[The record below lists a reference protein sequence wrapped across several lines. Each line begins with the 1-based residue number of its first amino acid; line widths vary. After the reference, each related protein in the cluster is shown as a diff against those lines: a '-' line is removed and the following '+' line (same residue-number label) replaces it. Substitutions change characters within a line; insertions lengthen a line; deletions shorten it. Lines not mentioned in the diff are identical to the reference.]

1 MSTSPYSEDLRK
13 KVINYVARGNSQRS
27 AAKIFDIHKN
37 TISRW
42 NVRKRKEGTILA
54 KARLGF
60 KSKVDKQKLADFV
73 ENNSNMRLQDIG
85 KEFGIARSQT
95 GRILKELGF
104 SYKKKPLAIWKRV
117 QRNELNI

>member
-1 MSTSPYSEDLRK
+1 EDLRK
-13 KVINYVARGNSQRS
+13 EVINYIEKSNSQRA

-37 TISRW
+37 TIR

-54 KARLGF
+54 KARVGF
-60 KSKVDKQKLADFV
+60 KSKVDKQKLTEFV
-73 ENNSNMRLQDIG
+73 ENNPNMRLQDIG

-95 GRILKELGF
+95 GRILKKLGF
-104 SYKKKPLAIWKRV
+104 SYKKKPLATWKQV

>member
-13 KVINYVARGNSQRS
+13 KVINYVARDNSQRS

-104 SYKKKPLAIWKRV
+104 SYKKNL
-117 QRNELNI
+117 

>member
-1 MSTSPYSEDLRK
+1 MNIYAGSL
-13 KVINYVARGNSQRS
+13 
-27 AAKIFDIHKN
+27 
-37 TISRW
+37 
-42 NVRKRKEGTILA
+42 
-54 KARLGF
+54 LGF

-104 SYKKKPLAIWKRV
+104 SYKKNL
-117 QRNELNI
+117 